1 MRKLEPLQL
10 PPWALPLIVIALITP
25 AIAAFAL
32 AGPSAGL
39 AVGALTVGAIVVI
52 AARAR
57 FDEEIE
63 VGASPGDRYRLLVVA
78 MEAVETPG
86 IAGAVAELARTG
98 ADATGANR
106 KGQPQVLVLA
116 PAVNTTVAHWLSD
129 LRKARQDAQRRL
141 AVSLG
146 TLAAARADAR
156 GQVGDSDPVQAVED
170 ALRAASTGPYEP
182 CTRAPARRSP
192 SAPPRAARQPGE
204 AGDAGPRRAARS
216 HPPDRSRS
224 FRQQPPG
231 APRRAPSRT

>member
-1 MRKLEPLQL
+1 VRKLEPLQL

-86 IAGAVAELARTG
+86 IAGAVAELARAG
-98 ADATGANR
+98 ADATGASR
-106 KGQPQVLVLA
+106 EGQPQVLVLA

-170 ALRAASTGPYEP
+170 ALRTFPAQEVVFVTGPGHDDAVAEVRRRLDRPVRTLHAGAGAAEP
-182 CTRAPARRSP
+182 ERS
-192 SAPPRAARQPGE
+192 SQGRPPTGRG
-204 AGDAGPRRAARS
+204 G
-216 HPPDRSRS
+216 
-224 FRQQPPG
+224 
-231 APRRAPSRT
+231 